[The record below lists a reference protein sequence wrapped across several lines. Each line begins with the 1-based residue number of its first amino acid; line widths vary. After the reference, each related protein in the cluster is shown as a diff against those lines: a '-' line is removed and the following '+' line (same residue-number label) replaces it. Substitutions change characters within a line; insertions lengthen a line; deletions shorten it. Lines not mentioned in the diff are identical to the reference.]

1 MYEYIELSSSPV
13 NEECAQ
19 LGADDYEERSRIECR
34 IYKQQLQRMFPIP
47 AHLEEY
53 IYFAIKKFE
62 HDFGA
67 AATAPGGSLQ
77 VNGGWYR
84 EVIIKYDY
92 NNDAAADFAYNVEEN
107 IPKYW
112 DDESLKALEI
122 MKQQAV

>member
-13 NEECAQ
+13 KEECAQ
-19 LGADDYEERSRIECR
+19 LGADDYEERSKIECR

-53 IYFAIKKFE
+53 VYFAIKKEE
-62 HDFGA
+62 HDF
-67 AATAPGGSLQ
+67 
-77 VNGGWYR
+77 GWYR

-107 IPKYW
+107 VPEHW
-112 DDESLKALEI
+112 DDESKRQLNIHLLSLTTD
-122 MKQQAV
+122 